1 MKIVHRTRAMPSYV
15 RAGIRKCARIR
26 ALSNNPVK
34 WLFRSRHVWRFGWVA
49 FAWPVRTA
57 RCVRADGRMHGAK
70 SAGKCV
76 WESQEMPETAE
87 NKRKSPLRW
96 NECSGLRGAD
106 GSRNRDLFDAN
117 EALYQLSYS
126 PMCVTLFSKTTLEIL
141 VRSVEKCN
149 STLRVLCLRCIRRYF
164 YDD

>member
-1 MKIVHRTRAMPSYV
+1 
-15 RAGIRKCARIR
+15 
-26 ALSNNPVK
+26 
-34 WLFRSRHVWRFGWVA
+34 
-49 FAWPVRTA
+49 
-57 RCVRADGRMHGAK
+57 
-70 SAGKCV
+70 
-76 WESQEMPETAE
+76 MPETAE

-126 PMCVTLFSKTTLEIL
+126 PICVTLFSKTTLEIL

>member
-1 MKIVHRTRAMPSYV
+1 
-15 RAGIRKCARIR
+15 
-26 ALSNNPVK
+26 
-34 WLFRSRHVWRFGWVA
+34 
-49 FAWPVRTA
+49 
-57 RCVRADGRMHGAK
+57 
-70 SAGKCV
+70 
-76 WESQEMPETAE
+76 MPETAE
-87 NKRKSPLRW
+87 SKIKSPLRW

-126 PMCVTLFSKTTLEIL
+126 PMYVTLLRKTTRNNI

-164 YDD
+164 YDN

>member
-1 MKIVHRTRAMPSYV
+1 MAIRLGCVCV
-15 RAGIRKCARIR
+15 AGADG
-26 ALSNNPVK
+26 A
-34 WLFRSRHVWRFGWVA
+34 
-49 FAWPVRTA
+49 
-57 RCVRADGRMHGAK
+57 VRADGRMHGAK
-70 SAGKCV
+70 STGKCV